1 MTSFDDIL
9 AAYAKTVQ
17 LPWAA
22 DTPPVGRVWIVWY
35 DKSLQRRFTGRLGD
49 FETATLKA
57 GRGWRQVD
65 LSLKFGRWI
74 AQHELFDALL
84 RQPKEIRGLL
94 PDFET
99 ALVADVK
106 EALGNCDP
114 NGVLAINGCG
124 ALFGV
129 ASVSTLI
136 ARVSDFIPGRLLIGF
151 PGKHAGG
158 VYRLLDARDGWNYH
172 AIPIPPNDA
181 F

>member
-1 MTSFDDIL
+1 MTSFDEIL

-35 DKSLQRRFTGRLGD
+35 DKGLQRRFTGRLGD
-49 FETATLKA
+49 FEAATIKT
-57 GRGWRQVD
+57 GRRWHLVD
-65 LSLKFGRWI
+65 LSQRFGRWV
-74 AQHELFDALL
+74 AQHELFDALVL
-84 RQPKEIRGLL
+84 QPKEIRGLL
-94 PDFET
+94 PEFEA

-106 EALGNCDP
+106 DALSDCAP
-114 NGVLAINGCG
+114 NSVLAINGCG

-136 ARVSDFIPGRLLIGF
+136 SRVSDHIPGRLLIGF